1 LIVMV
6 RSLTDFPKD
15 HFRELK
21 QIVQVVQNEL
31 DDNFKVYPLIIM
43 NNSIPEPDPILHLP
57 KSTRYKF

>member
-1 LIVMV
+1 LIVLV

-43 NNSIPEPDPILHLP
+43 NNGIPEPDPILHLP
-57 KSTRYKF
+57 